1 MLTQITPELL
11 RAQASEV
18 RKYKTEQD
26 QIMKQLRKLILSLNE
41 DWKGEAQTAFV
52 EKFNS
57 MDYALKDLKRVIEEY
72 ACLMETAAREAEEKD
87 RCFSSMIQNIR
98 G

>member
-11 RAQASEV
+11 RAQAGEV

-41 DWKGEAQTAFV
+41 DWKGEAQNAFV